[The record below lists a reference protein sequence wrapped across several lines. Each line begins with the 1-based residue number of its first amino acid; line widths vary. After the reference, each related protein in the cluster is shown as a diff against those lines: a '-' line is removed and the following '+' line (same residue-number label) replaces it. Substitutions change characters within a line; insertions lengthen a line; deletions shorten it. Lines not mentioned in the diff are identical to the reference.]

1 MTFGIETVYLIS
13 EWTIRLVMIVI
24 VPFRRSPQASR
35 SWLLFIFLFPLPGLL
50 LFAAIGR
57 ASFPAWRAARFRD
70 VKLFF
75 TDTVARLVAISA
87 PTDSIALRPEAILA
101 ETLSG
106 LPAVSGN
113 CVDLLDDYD
122 AMVERLI
129 IDIDGAKKHVRL
141 LVYIFADDETGRA
154 VIEALARAVTRGA
167 ACHVLLDP
175 VGSRYWLRGTLHRLR
190 AAGVE
195 VRLSLPFRVFRS
207 RTRSD
212 MRNHRKLFIIDG
224 TIGYG
229 GSQNLVS
236 KNLRLNI
243 VNEEMVLRVTG
254 PAVAEMTIIFLT
266 DWFLETEIMLET
278 NITIPPSCGS
288 VTIQVFPSGA
298 SYSLQGFKTFLVWII
313 HKACHRVIITT
324 PYLIPDEILI
334 NAMRTAVL
342 RGVVVELIVS
352 SVVDHRFVR
361 LAQRSYYEELLA
373 AGVQIYCY
381 GHQFLHAKNVSVD
394 GMLAIV
400 GSSNID
406 IRSFQLNEEVNIIL
420 TDLET
425 VGKIV
430 SVQLLS
436 LMRSGK
442 ISHNDWA
449 RRPRRKV
456 FLENIARLISP
467 LL

>member
-1 MTFGIETVYLIS
+1 MTFGIETVYWIT
-13 EWTIRLVMIVI
+13 EWAIRLAMIVI

-35 SWLLFIFLFPLPGLL
+35 SWLLLVLLLPLPGLV
-50 LFAAIGR
+50 LFTAIGR
-57 ASFPAWRAARFRD
+57 ASFPTWRAARFHR
-70 VKLFF
+70 VQLLF
-75 TDTVARLVAISA
+75 TETVARLINFSIS
-87 PTDSIALRPEAILA
+87 TENTLSLPEAILA
-101 ETLSG
+101 KALGG
-106 LPAVSGN
+106 LPAVGGN
-113 CVDLLDDYD
+113 CVNLLNDYD

-129 IDIDGAKKHVRL
+129 TDIDGAKKHVRL

-154 VIEALARAVTRGA
+154 VIEALARAVARGV

-175 VGSRYWLRGTLHRLR
+175 VGSRHWLRGTLDRLR
-190 AAGVE
+190 SAGVE
-195 VRLSLPFRVFRS
+195 VRLSLPFHVFRS

-236 KNLRLNI
+236 KNLRPNI
-243 VNEEMVLRVTG
+243 VNEEMVLRIVG
-254 PAVAEMTIIFLT
+254 PAVAEMTLVFLT
-266 DWFLETEIMLET
+266 DWFLETETMLEN
-278 NITIPPSCGS
+278 NIIMPPTCGAET
-288 VTIQVFPSGA
+288 VQIFPSGA
-298 SYSLQGFKTFLVWII
+298 SYALQGFETFLVWVI

-324 PYLIPDEILI
+324 PYLIPDEVLI

-373 AGVQIYCY
+373 AGVQIFRY
-381 GHQFLHAKNVSVD
+381 GQQFLHAKNVSVD
-394 GMLAIV
+394 GILAIV

-420 TDLET
+420 TNPET

-436 LMRSGK
+436 LMRSDK
-442 ISHNDWA
+442 INLDDWA
-449 RRPRRKV
+449 RRPRHEA